1 MTNNDLET
9 NKIITLPYCYRDEN
23 TESEVKLAGKGCNFP
38 YKLYTYLQGISYKD
52 EECVGFRKIYTYS
65 YERKV
70 LGINRTCRE
79 IKIGDKTV
87 SNGIKYLKEFNF
99 LSSEFY
105 LDEEG
110 EYIKLYDLDKSTY
123 RYITLTFEDKALNQ
137 ILIKLK
143 DKPIQLLIYYKF
155 NSWTHGVCVHN
166 NNIIAK
172 NMGISR
178 DVLVSYNRILEE
190 LGLLRITKCL
200 KPNNRY
206 GNVYRCSI

>member
-1 MTNNDLET
+1 MTNNDLKTNET
-9 NKIITLPYCYRDEN
+9 ITLPYCYRDEN

-38 YKLYTYLQGISYKD
+38 YKLYTYLQGLSYMD

-65 YERKV
+65 YECKI
-70 LGINRTCRE
+70 LGINKTCRE
-79 IKIGDKTV
+79 IKMGDKTV
-87 SNGIKYLKEFNF
+87 SNGIKYLKEYNF

-110 EYIKLYDLDKSTY
+110 EYIKLYDLDKSIY
-123 RYITLTFEDKALNQ
+123 RCITLAFEDKALNE

-155 NSWTHGVCVHN
+155 NSWIHGVCVHN

-172 NMGISR
+172 NMGISS
-178 DVLVSYNRILEE
+178 DVLISYNRILEE
-190 LGLLRITKCL
+190 LGLLKIMKCL

-206 GNVYRCSI
+206 GNVYKCLI